1 VTSLNMLRRFSHDE
15 RAYLYARVVLL
26 GVLGLLYG
34 LDLLNPAQIHREQ
47 ALLVATAIFAL
58 GTVIFFAVVW
68 GDSGR
73 FNLAL
78 QVVLPTDL
86 VVVGLLTFA
95 GAYDDAFYPLCI
107 LIPVMYALLVGKRE
121 AWMVGALTALAYVL
135 GHSLDSQITASQ
147 FTVLA
152 VKTLFIPLICIIVA
166 DSVDRQRRRGEEA
179 RRSATERDE
188 MNARLQR
195 RIAELRTLSQ
205 ITEIMHASLELDD
218 AATRVLDVISKAIG
232 VESCCLYVVDRSKS
246 ETIFS
251 AGVGPACEPQP
262 AAPAVGAFQGSGDEP
277 WVCISVF
284 EDSRDTVLFCAP
296 VADIATLGEEDRL
309 VLGAVASELIV
320 AVENSGLFKLAQRL
334 AITDEL
340 TGLYN
345 YRHLQT
351 RLDLEVGRAVRYGHA
366 VSLLMIDVD
375 GFKSFNDSYGHRAG
389 DVALAE
395 VGEVLCRSVRD
406 VDLVA
411 RYGGEEFAVVLPET
425 DGPGALVVAD
435 KIREAVSERSFAD
448 ADGVRCCQ
456 LTVSAGLATLPTHA
470 SDKESLLRESDDALY
485 NAKSGGK
492 NRVMMTMRTASSSA
506 GSAEIHDST
515 GA

>member
-1 VTSLNMLRRFSHDE
+1 VTFLNVLRRFSHDE

-26 GVLGLLYG
+26 GVLGLLYR
-34 LDLLNPAQIHREQ
+34 LDLLNSAQIHHEQ

-58 GTVIFFAVVW
+58 GTVAFFAVVW

-78 QVVLPTDL
+78 RVVLPPDL

-95 GAYDDAFYPLCI
+95 GAYDDAFF
-107 LIPVMYALLVGKRE
+107 PVMYALLVSKRE
-121 AWMVGALTALAYVL
+121 AWMVGGLTALAYVL
-135 GHSLDSQITASQ
+135 GHSLDSKITASQ

-166 DSVDRQRRRGEEA
+166 DSVDRQRRREGEA
-179 RRSATERDE
+179 GRNAAERDLI
-188 MNARLQR
+188 NTRLQR

-218 AATRVLDVISKAIG
+218 AGPLVLDVLSKAIG

-246 ETIFS
+246 ETVFS
-251 AGVGPACEPQP
+251 AGVGLASGPLL
-262 AAPAVGAFQGSGDEP
+262 AAPAVGAFPGSGDEP
-277 WVCISVF
+277 HACVSVF
-284 EDSRDTVLFCAP
+284 EDARSTVLFCAS
-296 VADIATLGEEDRL
+296 VADIAKLEEEDQL

-351 RLDLEVGRAVRYGHA
+351 RLDQEVGRAVRYGHA
-366 VSLLMIDVD
+366 VSLLMIDID
-375 GFKSFNDSYGHRAG
+375 HFKSINDSYGHRAG

-425 DGPGALVVAD
+425 DGPGAFVVAD
-435 KIREAVSERSFAD
+435 KIRGAVSKHSFAD
-448 ADGVRCCQ
+448 DSGVRCCQ
-456 LTVSAGLATLPTHA
+456 LTVSVGLATLPTHA

-492 NRVMMTMRTASSSA
+492 NRVMMPMRAASASA
-506 GSAEIHDST
+506 GSAEIDDST